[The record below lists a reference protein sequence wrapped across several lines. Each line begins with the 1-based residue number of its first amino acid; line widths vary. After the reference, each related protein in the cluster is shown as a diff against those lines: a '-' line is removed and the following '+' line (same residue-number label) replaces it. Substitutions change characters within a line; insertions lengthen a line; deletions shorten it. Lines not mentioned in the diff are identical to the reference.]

1 MTTKTIFYKKVGRRY
16 EPAYEYDPDL
26 RDSLPKGAHLL
37 IVYPGGQSRRFNI
50 DPNYAAM
57 IAAGRIAEDKISKA
71 LMKAS
76 DLRPSRAAL
85 TEGQRNAWNK
95 LAEEFGEETHALTWP
110 SAREAVEEAVRVMQ
124 DEAYKIMQHP
134 AVHKSYEHFQLVCK
148 LVNENPDH
156 DVK

>member
-1 MTTKTIFYKKVGRRY
+1 MTTKTIFYENVGRRY
-16 EPAYEYDPDL
+16 EPAYEYDPDI

-37 IVYPGGQSRRFNI
+37 MIYPGGQSRRFNI

-71 LMKAS
+71 LIKAS

-110 SAREAVEEAVRVMQ
+110 SAREACEKAVEAMI
-124 DEAYKIMQHP
+124 DEAQLLLENP
-134 AVHKSYEHFQLVCK
+134 AVKEAWDHFLFICELTK
-148 LVNENPDH
+148 DR
-156 DVK
+156 DGK

>member
-1 MTTKTIFYKKVGRRY
+1 MTKKIYYEKKGRRY
-16 EPAYEYDPDL
+16 VPVSEYDSDYL
-26 RDSLPKGAHLL
+26 DSFPKGNHL
-37 IVYPGGQSRRFNI
+37 VMVHPGGQSRRFNI

-71 LMKAS
+71 LIKAS

-95 LAEEFGEETHALTWP
+95 LAEEFGEGTHALTWP

-134 AVHKSYEHFQLVCK
+134 AVRKSYEHFQLVCK